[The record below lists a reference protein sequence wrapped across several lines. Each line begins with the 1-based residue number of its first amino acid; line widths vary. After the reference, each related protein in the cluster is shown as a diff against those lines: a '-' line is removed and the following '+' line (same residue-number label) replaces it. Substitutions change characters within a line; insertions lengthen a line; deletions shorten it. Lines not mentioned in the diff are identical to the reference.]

1 MPDTAPEASIQ
12 RFVHDLTRIRDARDV
27 SRDDIQEATR
37 VSDDVLEDFESGS
50 LFERTSFN
58 QVYLRSLAKSYA
70 RLIGVTP
77 PERVLKHL
85 QAALNNRYANELAV
99 EELDE
104 EPLSVEWPEEKEKA
118 AKEEGTTA
126 ETGGGGTASSLTEA
140 DTKADNPKS
149 ARRWTSSPD
158 ATAGDGGKANS
169 ASGGA
174 FHVAWQPVV
183 IGLVILL
190 IVGGGIFG
198 LVMLSGNGE
207 AAPDEPDVDEETA
220 AEAVA
225 PTTEPDDAPE
235 SLDDGPDGPPVQ
247 LGATIHATIW
257 ADGGN
262 VDGVRVQRDNDLRR
276 PYWVEEGDAVVLPF
290 QERIVI
296 EGQFD
301 QFTLFIEE
309 RPMSLEPLD
318 AQGRRVLSRTDLEAW
333 ADTTRTS
340 PASELPVPADTL
352 RIP

>member
-27 SRDDIQEATR
+27 SRADIQEATR

-77 PERVLKHL
+77 PERVLDHL

-104 EPLSVEWPEEKEKA
+104 EPLSLEWPEEKEKTA
-118 AKEEGTTA
+118 EEERTAA
-126 ETGGGGTASSLTEA
+126 ETGGAGTASSLTE
-140 DTKADNPKS
+140 ADNPKS
-149 ARRWTSSPD
+149 ARRWTPSPD
-158 ATAGDGGKANS
+158 AAAEDGNKANS
-169 ASGGA
+169 ASAGA
-174 FHVAWQPVV
+174 LNVAWQPVV

-207 AAPDEPDVDEETA
+207 AAPDEPAVSEETA

-235 SLDDGPDGPPVQ
+235 PLDEGPDVPPVQ

-262 VDGVRVQRDNDLRR
+262 VNGVRVQRDNDLRR

-290 QERIVI
+290 QDRIAI

-301 QFTLFIEE
+301 QFTLLIEE
-309 RPMSLEPLD
+309 RPMPLEPLD
-318 AQGRRVLSRTDLEAW
+318 TQGRRVLSRADLEAW